1 MKIRIITFV
10 LMVLLLNL
18 QIVTA
23 EENEYGIVKV
33 WFNGNN
39 ATSETIEGIRLK
51 IGEPIELK
59 VEVILKI
66 DGDVS
71 FKLHEPGVTRA
82 YKVINGPSDI
92 EKRIDNLN
100 IESGWSKT
108 YTWTIVSNGAWKN
121 GNAPLNIFVQFNKGM
136 KNKKIDFTIA
146 NPFILDEQYPGSSP
160 AQTTGAA
167 QPSPT
172 GASSE
177 PQRAPFLTAAGAIAV
192 IIGVWMVKK
201 GRGRLGTMIVN

>member
-1 MKIRIITFV
+1 MNNRIFIFI

-23 EENEYGIVKV
+23 EENEYGVVKV

-71 FKLHEPGVTRA
+71 FKLYEPGVTRA
-82 YKVINGPSDI
+82 YKVINGPNDI

-100 IESGWSKT
+100 MESGWSKT
-108 YTWTIVSNGAWKN
+108 YTWTIVPNGAWKN
-121 GNAPLNIFVQFNKGM
+121 GNAPLNVFVQFNKGM

-146 NPFILDEQYPGSSP
+146 NPYILDEQYPGSTP
-160 AQTTGAA
+160 TRTTGTE
-167 QPSPT
+167 QSSPT
-172 GASSE
+172 GTSSE
-177 PQRAPFLTAAGAIAV
+177 PQQAPFMGAVGAIAIV
-192 IIGVWMVKK
+192 LGAWMWMRK
-201 GRGRLGTMIVN
+201 GTY